1 MSYHLIPNIAIFLS
15 RTAFV
20 YNNTN
25 YAVPFMTL
33 QPSSTLCVCVCVCM
47 RACVCMHAYMFACTC
62 THTHAFICEYMFVY
76 IHTRTLLSVMS

>member
-1 MSYHLIPNIAIFLS
+1 MSNQSIPKIVVLLI

-33 QPSSTLCVCVCVCM
+33 QPSSTVCVCVCVN
-47 RACVCMHAYMFACTC
+47 ACLHIHA
-62 THTHAFICEYMFVY
+62 HIHAFICEYMFVY
-76 IHTRTLLSVMS
+76 I